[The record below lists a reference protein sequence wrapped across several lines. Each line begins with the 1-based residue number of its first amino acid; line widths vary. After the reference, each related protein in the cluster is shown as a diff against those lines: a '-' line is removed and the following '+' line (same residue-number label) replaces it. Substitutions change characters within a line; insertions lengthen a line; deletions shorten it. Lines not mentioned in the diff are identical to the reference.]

1 MNWVRGELLGS
12 GSFATVNLVI
22 PTKGSTIFDSSTAVK
37 SSDVHTSYMLKNEKQ
52 VLDRLGFCPHIINC
66 FGHDQTIENGKEYY
80 NIFLEY
86 AAGGS
91 LADQLKKH
99 GGHIPEP
106 LVRRYTRSVVEGLKH
121 VHSKGFVHCDV
132 KLQNVLVLDNG
143 DVKIADFGLAKETGE
158 KQGKWECRGTPLF
171 MSPESVND
179 NEYESSADIWALGCA
194 VVEMVTGKPAW
205 KVGNGSNILS
215 LLIRIGMCDEFPN
228 IPEELSQEGKDFLGK
243 CFVKDPKKRWSAEML
258 LNHPFIADHTVPLDQ
273 VNESLPSPS
282 PRTHFDFPHWASAV
296 TVSPDSG
303 ERHAWDSPE
312 DRLRRLVTDKR
323 AMDWSQSDS
332 WINVGV
338 QIGETCGS
346 DNKCD
351 AGLSCQTC
359 PANGNTRPRCSRIQ
373 PSKPTSKVNGLPFN
387 HYSWL
392 TTHNSYALAGAR
404 SATGSFIVAPMNQ
417 EDTVADQLKNGVRG
431 FMLDMYDF
439 LNDIWLC
446 HSAEGRCYNFTAFQP
461 AINVLKDIGSFL
473 DANPSEIITIFIEDY
488 VSSSQGLTKLFQASG
503 LSKYMF
509 PLSRMPKN
517 GEDWPT
523 VDDMVQK
530 NQRLIV
536 FTSKS
541 SKEASE
547 GIAYQWTY
555 VVENQYGD
563 DGMKAGSCPNRAES
577 PTMNTKSRSLVL
589 VNYFHSAPN
598 RSQACADNSAPLIS
612 MMKTCHEAAGNRWPN
627 FIAVDYYQRSDG
639 GGAPEAVDEANGHLT
654 CGCDSIAFCKADA
667 KFGTCDV
674 PPISPPPPAAETA
687 PNGNQQSQNSIHANS
702 AHFDRTAKFMQ
713 SVVVI
718 LATIT
723 SLDGHRMSLFRQGF

>member
-1 MNWVRGELLGS
+1 MKRLRNSNRIRNLG
-12 GSFATVNLVI
+12 T
-22 PTKGSTIFDSSTAVK
+22 
-37 SSDVHTSYMLKNEKQ
+37 
-52 VLDRLGFCPHIINC
+52 
-66 FGHDQTIENGKEYY
+66 
-80 NIFLEY
+80 
-86 AAGGS
+86 
-91 LADQLKKH
+91 QL
-99 GGHIPEP
+99 
-106 LVRRYTRSVVEGLKH
+106 
-121 VHSKGFVHCDV
+121 
-132 KLQNVLVLDNG
+132 
-143 DVKIADFGLAKETGE
+143 
-158 KQGKWECRGTPLF
+158 
-171 MSPESVND
+171 
-179 NEYESSADIWALGCA
+179 
-194 VVEMVTGKPAW
+194 
-205 KVGNGSNILS
+205 
-215 LLIRIGMCDEFPN
+215 LLIAIC
-228 IPEELSQEGKDFLGK
+228 LG
-243 CFVKDPKKRWSAEML
+243 
-258 LNHPFIADHTVPLDQ
+258 
-273 VNESLPSPS
+273 
-282 PRTHFDFPHWASAV
+282 
-296 TVSPDSG
+296 
-303 ERHAWDSPE
+303 
-312 DRLRRLVTDKR
+312 LVTCSSSSK
-323 AMDWSQSDS
+323 
-332 WINVGV
+332 
-338 QIGETCGS
+338 IGETCGS